1 MTLKEDS
8 SLINS
13 SPSLKFTAAGV
24 SFLIVFCILAALGS
38 FLSVGKY
45 TQISFTSL
53 GSQILAVYGFFSMI
67 VFGAIYFIVP
77 RVTQSEWGSSSGIQ
91 SHLVISMYSIVALT
105 VLHFFG
111 GVWQSGAYG
120 KFDAPLENAIAA
132 TKPYSIGAS
141 IVWAFV
147 WISVLRFSMNLISL
161 LFRTGR
167 REIITNIVGRNKS
180 IA

>member
-1 MTLKEDS
+1 MVFGDWQSLRLTGIQKFIGPFPAWMPAARAAVIFMLVPILIVTVNQLMTLKEDS

-24 SFLIVFCILAALGS
+24 SFLIVFCVLAALGS

-45 TQISFTSL
+45 TQISFTSV

-77 RVTQSEWGSSSGIQ
+77 RVTQSEWGSSNGIQ

-105 VLHFFG
+105 VLHFL
-111 GVWQSGAYG
+111 
-120 KFDAPLENAIAA
+120 DLAIR
-132 TKPYSIGAS
+132 S
-141 IVWAFV
+141 
-147 WISVLRFSMNLISL
+147 
-161 LFRTGR
+161 
-167 REIITNIVGRNKS
+167 
-180 IA
+180 